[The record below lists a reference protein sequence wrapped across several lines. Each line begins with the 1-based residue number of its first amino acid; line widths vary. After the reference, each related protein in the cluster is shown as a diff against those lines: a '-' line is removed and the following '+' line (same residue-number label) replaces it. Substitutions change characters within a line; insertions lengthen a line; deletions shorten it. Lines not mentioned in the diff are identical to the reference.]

1 MSGDVVEDGAERR
14 VIRKHVCPVL
24 PPEFHTDHLVQLHRD
39 RAGVEVCVQPL
50 VDPRYERRTVEII
63 GIDRRTDDG
72 PALGQ
77 AVHRERIG
85 PLRLHA
91 LRERIAVVDEEN
103 VERAEI
109 ETRKEIG
116 NRGDFLVG
124 VEMGVNGSDRGQLR
138 QRLVVHPTRL
148 P

>member
-1 MSGDVVEDGAERR
+1 MCGDVVEDRAEGR
-14 VIRKHVCPVL
+14 VIRKHVRPVL
-24 PPEFHTDHLVQLHRD
+24 PPDLHTDHLVQLHRD
-39 RAGVEVCVQPL
+39 RAGVEVGVQPL
-50 VDPRYERRTVEII
+50 VDTRCESRTFEVV

-91 LRERIAVVDEEN
+91 LRERIAVVDEED
-103 VERAEI
+103 VQRAEI
-109 ETRKEIG
+109 EAREEIG
-116 NRGDFLVG
+116 NRGDILVG
-124 VEMGVNGSDRGQLR
+124 VEMRVDRCDRGQLR
-138 QRLVVHPTRL
+138 QRLIVHHARL